1 MIQGNIM
8 QEYKIAVIGGGPA
21 GMMAAIKAA
30 EELGPKTVCIIEK
43 NDSLG
48 KKLLMTGGGRCNIT
62 NNTPIHD
69 QLNYYNKNKNFL
81 KHALYTLPQ
90 EKLLA
95 LFEEKDLEFHQ
106 EDNKR
111 VFPDSEDA
119 HDILDVLKE
128 YLEELEVDIHLNCPI
143 SANDIEHELNENME
157 PVFLI
162 ETEKLSLN
170 ASKIIVSTGGI
181 TYPNTGSTGDGYKI
195 ASKMNHTITDI
206 KPGLV
211 SFNVDDF
218 LLGSMSGLALNDVE
232 ISFKDKKKKV
242 SVRGDILISHFG
254 LTGPAVIDLSNKLIE
269 KSNFSVLDEGLNLK
283 DDGELEELELYTNKI
298 SIDFCPDLTEEEIKD
313 KITKDTP
320 NNGTLKIKNYMKNFL
335 PSNFID
341 YFLMKLDIS
350 PNKTMANITKKD
362 KNKIAENLKRHS
374 IEIESL
380 EMDLAKVTIG
390 GVKSK
395 EIDSKTLQSRFVD
408 GLYFAG
414 EILEVAGPTG
424 GYNLQIAFSTGYL
437 AGQEAANSLK

>member
-1 MIQGNIM
+1 M
-8 QEYKIAVIGGGPA
+8 QEYKVAIIGGGPA
-21 GMMAAIKAA
+21 GMMAAIRAA
-30 EELGPKTVCIIEK
+30 QVLGPKTVCIIEK
-43 NDSLG
+43 NDGLG
-48 KKLLMTGGGRCNIT
+48 KKLLMTGGGRCNIA
-62 NNTPIHD
+62 NSTPIHD

-90 EKLLA
+90 DKLLEI
-95 LFEEKDLEFHQ
+95 FEEKDLEFHT
-106 EDNKR
+106 EDKKR
-111 VFPDSEDA
+111 IFPDSEDA
-119 HDILDVLKE
+119 QDILDVLEE
-128 YLEELEVDIHLNCPI
+128 YLEELEVDIHTNCPI
-143 SANDIEHELNENME
+143 NANDIEHELNERME

-162 ETEKLSLN
+162 ENENISLN

-181 TYPNTGSTGDGYKI
+181 TYPSTGSTGDGYRI

-218 LLGSMSGLALNDVE
+218 LLRSLSGLTLNDVE
-232 ISFKDKKKKV
+232 LSFKDKKKKI
-242 SVRGDILISHFG
+242 SVRGDALISHFG
-254 LTGPAVIDLSNKLIE
+254 LTGPAVIDLSNLLIE
-269 KSNFSVLDEGLNLK
+269 KSKFTILDENLNQK
-283 DDGELEELELYTNKI
+283 DEDEIESLELFSNKI
-298 SIDFCPDLTEEEIKD
+298 SIDFTPDITEEEIKEQ
-313 KITKDTP
+313 ITKDTP
-320 NNGTLKIKNYMKNFL
+320 DNGKTSIKNYMKKFL
-335 PSNFID
+335 PTNFID
-341 YFLMKLDIS
+341 YFLMKINIS
-350 PNKTMANITKKD
+350 PSKTMANLTKKD
-362 KNKIAENLKRHS
+362 KNKIAENLKRHP

-414 EILEVAGPTG
+414 EVLEMAGPTG

>member
-1 MIQGNIM
+1 M
-8 QEYKIAVIGGGPA
+8 QEYKVAIIGGGPA

-30 EELGPKTVCIIEK
+30 QELGPKTVCIIEK

-48 KKLLMTGGGRCNIT
+48 KKLLLTGGGRCNIC

-69 QLNYYNKNKNFL
+69 QLDYYNKNKNFI

-95 LFEEKDLEFHQ
+95 IFEEKDLEFHQ

-119 HDILDVLKE
+119 HDILDILVE
-128 YLEELEVDIHLNCPI
+128 YLEELKVDIYFNCPI
-143 SANDIEHELNENME
+143 NANDIEHELNENME

-162 ETEKLSLN
+162 ENDKVSFN

-181 TYPNTGSTGDGYKI
+181 TYPNTGSTGDGYNI
-195 ASKMNHTITDI
+195 ASKMNHSITDI
-206 KPGLV
+206 KHGLA

-218 LLGSMSGLALNDVE
+218 LLRSLSGLALNNVE
-232 ISFKDKKKKV
+232 ISFKDKKKKI
-242 SVRGDILISHFG
+242 SVKGDALISHFG

-269 KSNFSVLDEGLNLK
+269 KSKFSILDDNLNLI
-283 DDGELEELELYTNKI
+283 DDEDVENLELFTDKI
-298 SIDFCPDLTEEEIKD
+298 TIDFTPDLTEEDIKSQ
-313 KITKDTP
+313 ITKDTP
-320 NNGTLKIKNYMKNFL
+320 NNGTLKIKNYMKKFL

-362 KNKIAENLKRHS
+362 KIKLAENLKRHP

-380 EMDLAKVTIG
+380 ETDLAKVTIG

-395 EIDSKTLQSRFVD
+395 EIDSKTLESRFVE

-414 EILEVAGPTG
+414 EILEPAGPTG

>member
-1 MIQGNIM
+1 M
-8 QEYKIAVIGGGPA
+8 QEYKVAVIGGGPA

-30 EELGPKTVCIIEK
+30 QELGPKSVCIIEK
-43 NDSLG
+43 NGSLG

-90 EKLLA
+90 DKLLA
-95 LFEEKDLEFHQ
+95 IFEEKDLGFHQ
-106 EDNKR
+106 EDKKR

-119 HDILDVLKE
+119 HDILDILEE
-128 YLEELEVDIHLNCPI
+128 YLKELEVDIY
-143 SANDIEHELNENME
+143 ANSQINADDIEHELNERME
-157 PVFLI
+157 PVFSI
-162 ETEKLSLN
+162 ENDKLSLN
-170 ASKIIVSTGGI
+170 ASKIIVSTGGL
-181 TYPNTGSTGDGYKI
+181 TYPSTGSSGDGYRI
-195 ASKMNHTITDI
+195 ASKMNHSITDI
-206 KPGLV
+206 KPGLA

-218 LLGSMSGLALNDVE
+218 LLRSLSGLNLNDVE

-242 SVRGDILISHFG
+242 SVRGDMLISHFG
-254 LTGPAVIDLSNKLIE
+254 LTGPAVIDLSNLLIE
-269 KSNFSVLDEGLNLK
+269 KSKFTVLDENLNLIG
-283 DDGELEELELYTNKI
+283 DDEMEKLELFTNTI
-298 SIDFCPDLTEEEIKD
+298 SIDFTPDLTEEDIKAQ
-313 KITKDTP
+313 ITIDTP
-320 NNGTLKIKNYMKNFL
+320 NNGTLKIKNYMKTYL
-335 PSNFID
+335 PANFID

-350 PNKTMANITKKD
+350 PHKTMANITKKD
-362 KNKIAENLKRHS
+362 KNKIAENLKRHP

-380 EMDLAKVTIG
+380 ETELAKVTIG

-395 EIDSKTLQSRFVD
+395 EIDSKTLQSRFVE

-414 EILEVAGPTG
+414 EVLEVAGPTG

>member
-1 MIQGNIM
+1 M
-8 QEYKIAVIGGGPA
+8 QEYKVAIIGGGPA

-30 EELGPKTVCIIEK
+30 QVLGPKTVCIIEK

-48 KKLLMTGGGRCNIT
+48 KKLLMTGGGRCNIA
-62 NNTPIHD
+62 NSTPIHD

-90 EKLLA
+90 DKLLEI
-95 LFEEKDLEFHQ
+95 FEEKDLEFHI
-106 EDNKR
+106 EDKKR
-111 VFPDSEDA
+111 IFPDSEDA
-119 HDILDVLKE
+119 QDILDVLEE
-128 YLEELEVDIHLNCPI
+128 YLEELEVDIHTNCPI
-143 SANDIEHELNENME
+143 NANDIEHELNERME

-162 ETEKLSLN
+162 ENEKLSLN

-181 TYPNTGSTGDGYKI
+181 TYPSTGSTGDGYRI

-218 LLGSMSGLALNDVE
+218 LLRSLSGLTLNDVE
-232 ISFKDKKKKV
+232 LSFKDKKKKI
-242 SVRGDILISHFG
+242 SVRGDALISHFG
-254 LTGPAVIDLSNKLIE
+254 LTGPAVIDLSNLLIE
-269 KSNFSVLDEGLNLK
+269 KSKFTILDDNLNQK
-283 DDGELEELELYTNKI
+283 DDDEIESLELFTNKI
-298 SIDFCPDLTEEEIKD
+298 SIDFTPDMTEEEIKEQ
-313 KITKDTP
+313 ITKDTP
-320 NNGTLKIKNYMKNFL
+320 DNGKMSLKNYMKKFL
-335 PSNFID
+335 PANFID
-341 YFLMKLDIS
+341 YFLMKINIS
-350 PNKTMANITKKD
+350 PSKTMANITKKD
-362 KNKIAENLKRHS
+362 KNKIAENLKRHP

-380 EMDLAKVTIG
+380 EINLAKVTIG

-395 EIDSKTLQSRFVD
+395 EIDSKTLQSIFVD

-414 EILEVAGPTG
+414 EVLEMAGPTG

>member
-1 MIQGNIM
+1 M
-8 QEYKIAVIGGGPA
+8 QEYKIAIIGGGPA
-21 GMMAAIKAA
+21 GMIAAIKAA
-30 EELGPKTVCIIEK
+30 EELGPKSVCIIEK
-43 NDSLG
+43 NDTLG
-48 KKLLMTGGGRCNIT
+48 KKLLLTGGGRCNIT

-90 EKLLA
+90 EKLLDI
-95 LFEEKDLEFHQ
+95 FKEKDLEFHQ

-119 HDILDVLKE
+119 HDILDVLME
-128 YLEELEVDIHLNCPI
+128 YLEELEVTIYANTTINP
-143 SANDIEHELNENME
+143 NDIEHELNENME

-162 ETEKLSLN
+162 ENDKLSLN

-181 TYPNTGSTGDGYKI
+181 TYPSTGSTGDGYRI
-195 ASKMNHTITDI
+195 ASRMNHSITDI

-218 LLGSMSGLALNDVE
+218 LLRSLSGLKLEDVE
-232 ISFKDKKKKV
+232 VSFKDKKKKV

-254 LTGPAVIDLSNKLIE
+254 LTGPAIIDLSNKLIE
-269 KSNFSVLDEGLNLK
+269 KSKFTIVDDNLKLK
-283 DDGELEELELYTNKI
+283 DDEDLEELELYTNRI
-298 SIDFCPDLTEEEIKD
+298 SIDFCPDLTEENIKD
-313 KITKDTP
+313 KITDETP

-335 PSNFID
+335 PTNFID

-362 KNKIAENLKRHS
+362 KNKIAENLKRHQ

-395 EIDSKTLQSRFVD
+395 EIDSKTLQSRFVE

-414 EILEVAGPTG
+414 EILELAGPTG

>member
-1 MIQGNIM
+1 M
-8 QEYKIAVIGGGPA
+8 QEYKIAIIGGGPA

-30 EELGPKTVCIIEK
+30 QELGPKSVCIIEK
-43 NDSLG
+43 NDALG

-62 NNTPIHD
+62 NNTSIHD

-95 LFEEKDLEFHQ
+95 IFEEKDLEFHQ
-106 EDNKR
+106 EDHKR

-119 HDILDVLKE
+119 HDILDILTE
-128 YLEELEVDIHLNCPI
+128 YLEELEVDIHYCCPI
-143 SANDIEHELNENME
+143 NANDIEHELNEKRE

-162 ETEKLSLN
+162 ENDKLSLN

-181 TYPNTGSTGDGYKI
+181 TYPNTGSSGDGYKI
-195 ASKMNHTITDI
+195 ASKMNHSITDI

-218 LLGSMSGLALNDVE
+218 LLRSLSGLSLNNVE
-232 ISFKDKKKKV
+232 LSFKDKKKKI
-242 SVRGDILISHFG
+242 SVKGDVLISHFG

-269 KSNFSVLDEGLNLK
+269 KSKFTILDENLNRI
-283 DDGELEELELYTNKI
+283 DDEDIEELELFTNMI
-298 SIDFCPDLTEEEIKD
+298 TIDFIPDWTEEDIKSQ
-313 KITKDTP
+313 ITKDTP
-320 NNGTLKIKNYMKNFL
+320 NNGTLKIKNYMKRFL
-335 PSNFID
+335 PTNFID
-341 YFLMKLDIS
+341 YFLMKLNIS

-362 KNKIAENLKRHS
+362 KNILAENLKRHP

-380 EMDLAKVTIG
+380 ETDLAKVTIG

-395 EIDSKTLQSRFVD
+395 EIDSKTLESRFVE

-414 EILEVAGPTG
+414 EILEAAGPTG

>member
-1 MIQGNIM
+1 M
-8 QEYKIAVIGGGPA
+8 QEYKVAIIGGGPA

-30 EELGPKTVCIIEK
+30 QVLGPKTVCIIEK

-48 KKLLMTGGGRCNIT
+48 KKLLMTGGGRCNIA
-62 NNTPIHD
+62 NSTPIHD

-90 EKLLA
+90 DKLLEI
-95 LFEEKDLEFHQ
+95 FEEKDLEFHV
-106 EDNKR
+106 EDKKR
-111 VFPDSEDA
+111 IFPDSEDA
-119 HDILDVLKE
+119 QDILDVLEE
-128 YLEELEVDIHLNCPI
+128 YLEELEVDIHTNCPI
-143 SANDIEHELNENME
+143 NANDIEHELNERME

-162 ETEKLSLN
+162 ENEKLSLN

-181 TYPNTGSTGDGYKI
+181 TYPSTGSTGDGYRI

-218 LLGSMSGLALNDVE
+218 LLRSLSGLTLNDVE
-232 ISFKDKKKKV
+232 LSFKDKKKKI
-242 SVRGDILISHFG
+242 SVRGDALISHFG
-254 LTGPAVIDLSNKLIE
+254 LTGPAVIDLSNLLIE
-269 KSNFSVLDEGLNLK
+269 KSKFTILDDNLNQK
-283 DDGELEELELYTNKI
+283 DDDEIESLELFTNKI
-298 SIDFCPDLTEEEIKD
+298 SIDFTPDMTEEEIKEQ
-313 KITKDTP
+313 ITKDTP
-320 NNGTLKIKNYMKNFL
+320 DNGKMSLKNYMKKFL
-335 PSNFID
+335 PANFID
-341 YFLMKLDIS
+341 YFLMKINIS
-350 PNKTMANITKKD
+350 PSKTMANITKKD
-362 KNKIAENLKRHS
+362 KNKIAENLKRHP

-380 EMDLAKVTIG
+380 EINLAKVTIG

-414 EILEVAGPTG
+414 EVLEMAGPTG

>member
-1 MIQGNIM
+1 M
-8 QEYKIAVIGGGPA
+8 QEYKIAIIGGGPA

-30 EELGPKTVCIIEK
+30 QVLGPKTVCIIEK

-48 KKLLMTGGGRCNIT
+48 KKLLMTGGGRCNIA
-62 NNTPIHD
+62 NSTPIHD

-90 EKLLA
+90 DKLLEI
-95 LFEEKDLEFHQ
+95 FEEKDLEFHI
-106 EDNKR
+106 EDKKR
-111 VFPDSEDA
+111 IFPDSEDA
-119 HDILDVLKE
+119 HDILDVLEE
-128 YLEELEVDIHLNCPI
+128 YLEELEVDIHTNCPI
-143 SANDIEHELNENME
+143 NANDIEHELNERME

-162 ETEKLSLN
+162 ENDKISLN

-181 TYPNTGSTGDGYKI
+181 TYPSSGSTGDGYRI

-218 LLGSMSGLALNDVE
+218 LLRSLSGLTLNDVE
-232 ISFKDKKKKV
+232 LSFKDKKKKI
-242 SVRGDILISHFG
+242 SVRGDALISHFG
-254 LTGPAVIDLSNKLIE
+254 LTGPAVIDLSNLLIE
-269 KSNFSVLDEGLNLK
+269 KSKFTILDDSLNQK
-283 DDGELEELELYTNKI
+283 SDDEIEELELFTNKI
-298 SIDFCPDLTEEEIKD
+298 SIDFTPNITEEEIKEQ
-313 KITKDTP
+313 ITKDTP
-320 NNGTLKIKNYMKNFL
+320 DNGKMSIKNYMKKFL
-335 PSNFID
+335 PANFID
-341 YFLMKLDIS
+341 YFLMKINIS
-350 PNKTMANITKKD
+350 PSKTMANITKKD
-362 KNKIAENLKRHS
+362 KNKIAENLKRHP

-414 EILEVAGPTG
+414 EVLEMAGPTG
-424 GYNLQIAFSTGYL
+424 GYNLQIAFATGYL

>member
-1 MIQGNIM
+1 M
-8 QEYKIAVIGGGPA
+8 QEYKVAIIGGGPA

-30 EELGPKTVCIIEK
+30 QVLGPKTVCIIEK

-48 KKLLMTGGGRCNIT
+48 KKLLMTGGGRCNIA
-62 NNTPIHD
+62 NSTPIHD

-90 EKLLA
+90 DKLLEI
-95 LFEEKDLEFHQ
+95 FEEKDLEFHI
-106 EDNKR
+106 EDKKR
-111 VFPDSEDA
+111 IFPDSEDA
-119 HDILDVLKE
+119 QDILDVLEE
-128 YLEELEVDIHLNCPI
+128 YLEELEVDIHTNCPI
-143 SANDIEHELNENME
+143 NANDIEHELNERME

-162 ETEKLSLN
+162 ENEKLSLN

-181 TYPNTGSTGDGYKI
+181 TYPSTGSTGDGYRI

-218 LLGSMSGLALNDVE
+218 LLRSLSGLTLNDVE
-232 ISFKDKKKKV
+232 LSFKDKKKKI
-242 SVRGDILISHFG
+242 SVRGDALISHFG
-254 LTGPAVIDLSNKLIE
+254 LTGPAVIDLSNLLIE
-269 KSNFSVLDEGLNLK
+269 KSKFTILDDNLNQK
-283 DDGELEELELYTNKI
+283 DDDEIDSLELFTNKI
-298 SIDFCPDLTEEEIKD
+298 SIDFTPDMTEEEIKEQ
-313 KITKDTP
+313 ITKDTP
-320 NNGTLKIKNYMKNFL
+320 DNGKISIKNYMKKFL
-335 PSNFID
+335 PTNFID
-341 YFLMKLDIS
+341 YFLMKINIS
-350 PNKTMANITKKD
+350 PSKTMANITKKD
-362 KNKIAENLKRHS
+362 KNKIAENLKRHP

-414 EILEVAGPTG
+414 EVLEMAGPTG
-424 GYNLQIAFSTGYL
+424 GYNLQIAFATGYL

>member
-1 MIQGNIM
+1 M
-8 QEYKIAVIGGGPA
+8 QEYKVAIIGGGPA

-30 EELGPKTVCIIEK
+30 QELGPKTVCIIEK
-43 NDSLG
+43 NDALG
-48 KKLLMTGGGRCNIT
+48 KKLLLTGGGRCNIC

-69 QLNYYNKNKNFL
+69 QLDYYNKNKNFI

-95 LFEEKDLEFHQ
+95 IFEEKDLEFHQ

-119 HDILDVLKE
+119 QDILDILVE
-128 YLEELEVDIHLNCPI
+128 YLEELEVDIHFNCPI
-143 SANDIEHELNENME
+143 NANDIEHELNENME

-162 ETEKLSLN
+162 ENDKVSFN

-181 TYPNTGSTGDGYKI
+181 TYPQTGSTGDGYGI
-195 ASKMNHTITDI
+195 ASKMNHSITDI
-206 KPGLV
+206 KPGLS

-218 LLGSMSGLALNDVE
+218 LLRSLSGLALNNVE
-232 ISFKDKKKKV
+232 LSFKDKKKKI
-242 SVRGDILISHFG
+242 SVKGDALISHFG

-269 KSNFSVLDEGLNLK
+269 KSKFTILDDNLNLI
-283 DDGELEELELYTNKI
+283 DEEDVESLELFTNKI
-298 SIDFCPDLTEEEIKD
+298 TIDFTPDLTEEDIKSQ
-313 KITKDTP
+313 ITKDTP
-320 NNGTLKIKNYMKNFL
+320 NNGTLKIKNYMKKFL

-362 KNKIAENLKRHS
+362 KNKLAENLKRHP

-380 EMDLAKVTIG
+380 ETDLAKVTIG

-395 EIDSKTLQSRFVD
+395 EIDSKTLESRFVE

-414 EILEVAGPTG
+414 EILEPAGPTG

>member
-1 MIQGNIM
+1 M
-8 QEYKIAVIGGGPA
+8 QEYKVAIIGGGPA
-21 GMMAAIKAA
+21 GMMAAIRAA
-30 EELGPKTVCIIEK
+30 QVLGPKTVCIIEK
-43 NDSLG
+43 NDGLG
-48 KKLLMTGGGRCNIT
+48 KKLLMTGGGRCNIA
-62 NNTPIHD
+62 NSTPIHD

-90 EKLLA
+90 DKLLEI
-95 LFEEKDLEFHQ
+95 FEEKDLEFHT
-106 EDNKR
+106 EDKKR
-111 VFPDSEDA
+111 IFPDSEDA
-119 HDILDVLKE
+119 QDILDVLEE
-128 YLEELEVDIHLNCPI
+128 YLEELEVDIHTNCPI
-143 SANDIEHELNENME
+143 NANDIEHELNERME

-162 ETEKLSLN
+162 ENENISLN

-181 TYPNTGSTGDGYKI
+181 TYPSTGSTGDGYKI

-218 LLGSMSGLALNDVE
+218 LLRSLSGLTLNDVE
-232 ISFKDKKKKV
+232 LSFKDKKKKI
-242 SVRGDILISHFG
+242 SVRGDALISHFG
-254 LTGPAVIDLSNKLIE
+254 LTGPAVIDLSNLLIE
-269 KSNFSVLDEGLNLK
+269 KSKFTILDENLNQK
-283 DDGELEELELYTNKI
+283 DEDEIESLELFSNKI
-298 SIDFCPDLTEEEIKD
+298 SIDFTPDITEEEIKEQ
-313 KITKDTP
+313 ITKDTP
-320 NNGTLKIKNYMKNFL
+320 DNGKTSIKNYMKKFL
-335 PSNFID
+335 PTNFID
-341 YFLMKLDIS
+341 YFLMKINIS
-350 PNKTMANITKKD
+350 PSKTMANLTKKD
-362 KNKIAENLKRHS
+362 KNKIAENLKRHP

-414 EILEVAGPTG
+414 EVLEMAGPTG